1 MPPRETS
8 AKHTLL
14 LVEDG
19 PDDVDLT
26 FEAIKDAAVKV
37 DLAVV
42 ENGVEAVA
50 YLRRQGQH
58 ADAPRPDLVL
68 LDLNL
73 PRMDGREVLA
83 EVKNDPLLRRIP
95 IIVLTTSDAKED
107 ITQAYDL
114 HANCCITKPVDF
126 DRWIQLFQLIEAFWL
141 DMVRLA

>member
-1 MPPRETS
+1 MLPRGTN
-8 AKHTLL
+8 AVRRVL

-26 FEAIKDAAVKV
+26 LEALKEAGLELS
-37 DLAVV
+37 LAVA

-50 YLRRQGQH
+50 YLRGQGQH

-73 PRMDGREVLA
+73 PRMDGREVLQ
-83 EVKNDPLLRRIP
+83 EVKQDPLLRRIP
-95 IIVLTTSDAKED
+95 IIVLTTSDARED

-114 HANCCITKPVDF
+114 HANCCITKPIDF
-126 DRWIQLFQLIEAFWL
+126 DRWIQLFQLIEAFWF
-141 DMVRLA
+141 DMVQLA

>member
-1 MPPRETS
+1 MLPRGTSPPRRI
-8 AKHTLL
+8 L

-26 FEAIKDAAVKV
+26 FEAIKDAGVEVEV
-37 DLAVV
+37 DVV
-42 ENGVEAVA
+42 ENGVDAVA
-50 YLRRQGQH
+50 YLRRQGRH
-58 ADAPRPDLVL
+58 ADTQRPDLVL

-83 EVKNDPLLRRIP
+83 EVKSDPLLRRIP
-95 IIVLTTSDAKED
+95 IIVLTTSDARED

-141 DMVRLA
+141 DLVRLA